1 MDEVLEHLS
10 QEQPFEILPL
20 VRLYAELNQILEEIQ
35 GLVCLD
41 KGWCLILLKNFKWDK
56 DYLRE

>member
-1 MDEVLEHLS
+1 M

-20 VRLYAELNQILEEIQ
+20 AKLYMEFNQILEEIQ
-35 GLVCLD
+35 GLVCLP
-41 KGWCLILLKNFKWDK
+41 KGWCLILLKDFKWDK